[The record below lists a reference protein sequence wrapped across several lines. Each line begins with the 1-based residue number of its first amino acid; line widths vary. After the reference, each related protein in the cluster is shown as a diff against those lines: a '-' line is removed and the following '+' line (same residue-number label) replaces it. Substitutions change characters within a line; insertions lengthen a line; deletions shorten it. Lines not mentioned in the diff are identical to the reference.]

1 MHKFKKK
8 LKVIIAIVV
17 IVLVAVLV
25 IKDSFKSYS
34 EIPDLEDYSI
44 FLDHLNN
51 NEVDAVYY
59 SDGDDFRYV
68 CFNSDTKDMTVQER
82 SKYDY
87 KPDEYHRAYYP
98 IGDETFRS
106 NLVKHG
112 IRVEKNN
119 FKPPALIIV
128 KALMALL
135 FYGVIVA
142 LLIMLINRS
151 TTTVDIEVISKN
163 TVRFKDVIGLDE
175 VIDDIRFYSRLLSGN
190 IKDKTISVPK
200 GLLLTGPPGTGKTL
214 IAKALAGE
222 SGCAF
227 FSVNSSEIIDVYI
240 GKGAKN
246 IRTAFK
252 TARKN
257 APAILFIDEID
268 AIGGKRGLNMTQ
280 STEDRQTL
288 NALLQ
293 EMDGFTSNSGVFV
306 IAATNDPDSLDSALK
321 RAGRFDREIK
331 IMPPVDDNV
340 IRQLYDHYL
349 KGKKLAYSIDII
361 PVVKQSRGLTGAD
374 IQAICNEAAL
384 INLARKG
391 NGITEEILLE
401 ALEKFIIKG
410 NTSKRI
416 VSAEENELIRYHES
430 GHAVMHYLTGI
441 DFQKIT
447 VIPTTSG
454 AGGYVLSDLPN
465 RLTEITKK
473 KCESVMCISYAGRA
487 SESIKFGQDNVTLGA
502 VQDISDVTDK
512 IRDYVGKFGF
522 TDNKSYL
529 DLSKFRDSDEMLL
542 AMSKGVSARIYA
554 QTEDLLKANYYLVEA
569 LAEALID
576 TPTLD
581 GKMAVAILDAA
592 KEKYEAENPDGAIN
606 PDESNSDDNN
616 QTDNYSTKKQRYN
629 KLCSSKNNKHNNY

>member
-8 LKVIIAIVV
+8 FKLIVAIAVIIFITG
-17 IVLVAVLV
+17 LV
-25 IKDSFKSYS
+25 IKDTFNTYI
-34 EIPDLEDYSI
+34 ETPELEDYSV
-44 FLDHLNN
+44 FLEHLDNN
-51 NEVDAVYY
+51 DVDAVYY
-59 SDGDDFRYV
+59 SIGDEFRYV
-68 CFNSDTKDMTVQER
+68 CFNSETKDMTIQER

-87 KPDEYHRAYYP
+87 KPDEYHRTYYP
-98 IGDETFRS
+98 TGDETFKS
-106 NLVKHG
+106 NLVEHG

-119 FKPPALIIV
+119 FEPVSWNIIKALIG
-128 KALMALL
+128 AL
-135 FYGVIVA
+135 FYVVVVA
-142 LLIMLINRS
+142 LLIILIGKCSPDVLDVELNA
-151 TTTVDIEVISKN
+151 KN
-163 TVRFKDVIGLDE
+163 HVRFKDVIGLDE
-175 VIDDIRFYSRLLSGN
+175 VIDDIKFYSGLLSGN

-227 FSVNSSEIIDVYI
+227 FSINSSEIIDMFI

-268 AIGGKRGLNMTQ
+268 AIGGKRGLNISQ

-331 IMPPVDDNV
+331 IMPPIDDNV
-340 IRQLYDHYL
+340 IKQLYDHYL
-349 KGKKLAYSIDII
+349 KGKKLAYSIDTAS
-361 PVVKQSRGLTGAD
+361 VVKQSRGLTGAD

-391 NGITEEILLE
+391 NGITEDMLLE

-410 NTSKRI
+410 NTSKRV
-416 VSAEENELIRYHES
+416 VSSEENELIRYHES

-454 AGGYVLSDLPN
+454 AGGYVLSDLPS

-473 KCESVMCISYAGRA
+473 KCESIMCISYAGRA

-554 QTEDLLKANYYLVEA
+554 QTEDLLKDNYYLVEA

-581 GKMAVAILDAA
+581 GKKAIAILDAA
-592 KEKYEAENPDGAIN
+592 KEKHEAENSDT
-606 PDESNSDDNN
+606 SNLN
-616 QTDNYSTKKQRYN
+616 DNYFANKQRYN
-629 KLCSSKNNKHNNY
+629 KLRSSKNNKHNDY

>member
-8 LKVIIAIVV
+8 FKLIVAIAVIIFITG
-17 IVLVAVLV
+17 LV
-25 IKDSFKSYS
+25 IKDTFNTYI
-34 EIPDLEDYSI
+34 ETPELEDYSV
-44 FLDHLNN
+44 FLEHLDNN
-51 NEVDAVYY
+51 DVDAVYY
-59 SDGDDFRYV
+59 SIGDEFRYV
-68 CFNSDTKDMTVQER
+68 CFNSETKDMTIQER

-87 KPDEYHRAYYP
+87 KPDEYHRTYYP
-98 IGDETFRS
+98 TGDETFKS
-106 NLVKHG
+106 NLVEHG

-119 FKPPALIIV
+119 FEPVSWNIIKALIG
-128 KALMALL
+128 AL
-135 FYGVIVA
+135 FYVVVVA
-142 LLIMLINRS
+142 LLIILIGKCSPDVLDVELNA
-151 TTTVDIEVISKN
+151 KN
-163 TVRFKDVIGLDE
+163 HVRFKDVIGLDE
-175 VIDDIRFYSRLLSGN
+175 VIDDIKFYSRLLSGN

-227 FSVNSSEIIDVYI
+227 FSINSSEIIDMFI

-268 AIGGKRGLNMTQ
+268 AIGGKRGLNISQ

-331 IMPPVDDNV
+331 IMPPIDDNV
-340 IRQLYDHYL
+340 IKQLYDHYL
-349 KGKKLAYSIDII
+349 KGKKLAYSIDTAS
-361 PVVKQSRGLTGAD
+361 VVKQSRGLTGAD

-391 NGITEEILLE
+391 NGITEDMLLE

-410 NTSKRI
+410 NTSKRV
-416 VSAEENELIRYHES
+416 VSSEENELIRYHES

-454 AGGYVLSDLPN
+454 AGGYVLSDLPS

-473 KCESVMCISYAGRA
+473 KCESIMCISYAGRA

-554 QTEDLLKANYYLVEA
+554 QTEDLLKDNYYLVEA

-581 GKMAVAILDAA
+581 GKKAIAILDAA
-592 KEKYEAENPDGAIN
+592 KEKHEAENSDT
-606 PDESNSDDNN
+606 SNLN
-616 QTDNYSTKKQRYN
+616 DNYFANKQRYN
-629 KLCSSKNNKHNNY
+629 KLRSSKNNKHNDY